1 MLDIFIQIVLAIFLL
16 LIMGFIAYSI
26 FDREYVNYIKLFNT
40 NKHDTIIFDGIYEF
54 DNPMGVV
61 ETFNKE
67 SPYYKDLNPS
77 VNQNGGA
84 EYSYNFWLYYNI
96 KDFNDHLI
104 DNSPNKQKYIVL
116 FYKGLRNTL
125 PYNQYDYS
133 CDTTNGS
140 TPKNYI
146 VVKNPLVKLS
156 NDGTELIVEYNNIN
170 HPDTFNSSSDKLN
183 CRNGNILDSKKN
195 KLGIKEIDNR
205 MYNKTFNMV
214 TIVMQENPA
223 NEDDL
228 FVNRTN
234 CKIYFNGT
242 LISDR
247 STLNNDLSN
256 ENNTNSYSTVMKK
269 NAGYLYI
276 NPVQHF
282 NNINGNSADYIQTKI
297 ESITESDEITKDI
310 PLKMANLTY
319 HNYALSS
326 DDILKLYNAK
336 FNNSLIKLAENTTRT
351 FQVGNKVNY
360 DMYDT
365 ENETQ
370 LPVKPI

>member
-1 MLDIFIQIVLAIFLL
+1 MLDIFIQIVLAIFLI

-26 FDREYVNYIKLFNT
+26 FDREYVDSIKIFNT
-40 NKHDTIIFDGIYEF
+40 NKHDTVIFKGIYEF

-96 KDFNDHLI
+96 KDFNNTLI
-104 DNSPNKQKYIVL
+104 DRTAVKDKYIVL
-116 FYKGLRNTL
+116 FYKGINSQL
-125 PYNQYDYS
+125 PYNQYNYS
-133 CDTTNGS
+133 CDTITNDQK
-140 TPKNYI
+140 PKRYVI
-146 VVKNPLVKLS
+146 VKNPLVKLS
-156 NDGTELIVEYNNIN
+156 NDGSELIVEYNNIN
-170 HPDTFNSSSDKLN
+170 HPDTFNSSSEKLN
-183 CRNGNILDSKKN
+183 CRSASVLDSKKN
-195 KLGIKEIDNR
+195 KLGIKDIDNR
-205 MYNKTFNMV
+205 MYNKTFNMI

-223 NEDDL
+223 NEDEL

-247 STLNNDLSN
+247 STLNNELAN
-256 ENNTNSYSTVMKK
+256 ENNTDSYSTVMKK
-269 NAGYLYI
+269 NAGYLYL
-276 NPVQHF
+276 NPFPHF
-282 NNINGNSADYIQTKI
+282 NPTNTIQT
-297 ESITESDEITKDI
+297 ITESDDITKDV
-310 PLKMANLTY
+310 PLKIANLTY

-326 DDILKLYNAK
+326 DDILKLYNNK
-336 FNNSLIKLAENTTRT
+336 FDNTLIKLAANTNRT
-351 FQVGNKVNY
+351 FQLGNKVNF

-365 ENETQ
+365 ENESE
-370 LPVKPI
+370 LPIKPI

>member
-1 MLDIFIQIVLAIFLL
+1 MLDIFIQIVLAIFLI

-26 FDREYVNYIKLFNT
+26 FDTEYVNSIKIFNT
-40 NKHDTIIFDGIYEF
+40 NKHDTVIFKGIYEF
-54 DNPMGVV
+54 DNPMGIV
-61 ETFNKE
+61 ETYNKD

-96 KDFNDHLI
+96 KDFANNLI
-104 DNSPNKQKYIVL
+104 DNTADKQKYIVL
-116 FYKGLRNTL
+116 FYKGVSNKL
-125 PYNQYDYS
+125 PYNQYSYS
-133 CDTTNGS
+133 CDTVNTNL
-140 TPKNYI
+140 TPKSHLI
-146 VVKNPLVKLS
+146 VKNPLVKLS

-170 HPDTFNSSSDKLN
+170 HPDTFNSSSEKLN
-183 CRNGNILDSKKN
+183 CRAASVLDSKKN
-195 KLGIKEIDNR
+195 KLGIKDIDNR

-223 NEDDL
+223 NEDEL

-247 STLNNDLSN
+247 STLNNELAN

-269 NAGYLYI
+269 NAGYLYL
-276 NPVQHF
+276 NPFLHF
-282 NNINGNSADYIQTKI
+282 NSSGANSVQP
-297 ESITESDEITKDI
+297 ITETDDITKDV
-310 PLKMANLTY
+310 PLKIANLTY

-326 DDILKLYNAK
+326 DDVLKLYNSK
-336 FNNSLIKLAENTTRT
+336 FDNTLIKLAANTTRT
-351 FQVGNKVNY
+351 FQIGNKVNF

-365 ENETQ
+365 DNEKE
-370 LPVKPI
+370 LPIKPI

>member
-1 MLDIFIQIVLAIFLL
+1 MLDIFIQIVLAIFLI

-26 FDREYVNYIKLFNT
+26 FDREYVNSIKIFNT
-40 NKHDTIIFDGIYEF
+40 NKHDTEIFKGIYEF
-54 DNPMGVV
+54 DSPMGIV
-61 ETFNKE
+61 ETFNKD

-96 KDFNDHLI
+96 KDFNNNLI
-104 DNSPNKQKYIVL
+104 DNTAEKQKYIVL
-116 FYKGLRNTL
+116 FYKGLQDKL
-125 PYNQYDYS
+125 PYNQYNYS
-133 CDTTNGS
+133 CDTVDHDLK
-140 TPKNYI
+140 PKANI

-170 HPDTFNSSSDKLN
+170 HPDTFNSSSEKLN
-183 CRNGNILDSKKN
+183 CRASSLLDSKKN
-195 KLGIKEIDNR
+195 KLGIKDIDNR

-223 NEDDL
+223 NEDEL

-247 STLNNDLSN
+247 STLNNELAN

-269 NAGYLYI
+269 NAGYLYLNPYPHFEAAGI
-276 NPVQHF
+276 NSVK
-282 NNINGNSADYIQTKI
+282 T
-297 ESITESDEITKDI
+297 ITESDEITQDV

-326 DDILKLYNAK
+326 DDVLKLYNSK
-336 FNNSLIKLAENTTRT
+336 FDNTLIKLAANTTRT
-351 FQVGNKVNY
+351 FQIGNKVNF

-365 ENETQ
+365 DNEKE
-370 LPVKPI
+370 LPIKPI